1 MAYTRCTS
9 AYILKTTLRA
19 IGNIAAIIYS
29 GYLAR
34 LALKQPN
41 INGEG
46 ALIRAKES
54 GRA

>member
-1 MAYTRCTS
+1 MRCTS
-9 AYILKTTLRA
+9 AYIFKTTLRA

-41 INGEG
+41 INDEG

>member
-1 MAYTRCTS
+1 MAYMHCTS
-9 AYILKTTLRA
+9 TYILKTTLRA

-29 GYLAR
+29 GFLAR
-34 LALKQPN
+34 MALKQPN
-41 INGEG
+41 INGED